1 MKGKKTTVALAFL
14 IVILVGVIGFRYSEI
29 SGKSPIHTASQKSS
43 QVKNAAQSKSL
54 SNEKSNKKS
63 HNEKE
68 DKNLEKKKIT
78 ITCWGDYMN
87 HITQIR
93 QAKATNYDFTD
104 SFAVIK
110 DIVGK
115 SDLSIVNLETTIAKN
130 ASDMSGYP
138 EFATHENVIKALK
151 DTGFDV
157 VSTANNH
164 SYDRRLKGIDHTI
177 DIIEKYGLKR
187 TGTFK
192 ESESTN
198 PLIIDVKGIKV
209 GFFSY
214 TQMLNG
220 FENSMLNSG
229 RDTAV
234 NIINMEQIQKD
245 VDYLNENHAD
255 VIMCYMHWGEEYSDY
270 PNSYQKNTF
279 KKLSD
284 MGVDLVI
291 GSHPHTIQNADVIEN
306 DGKKSYCVY
315 SMGNLVSDQ
324 RESYGQY
331 YGVEIGVYSDI
342 KIEKIGDK
350 TTVKSFKNKPY
361 YVDKYTDSVTTRY
374 VVVPVKQVLN
384 SEINYPR
391 KDKIIS
397 KLNRANQHYEKI
409 FNKE

>member
-14 IVILVGVIGFRYSEI
+14 IVILLGVIGFKYSQM
-29 SGKSPIHTASQKSS
+29 SGQSPIQASHKNS
-43 QVKNAAQSKSL
+43 QVKNAAQSKSQ
-54 SNEKSNKKS
+54 SKEKADDKS
-63 HNEKE
+63 EKPKE
-68 DKNLEKKKIT
+68 NKNLEKKEIT

-115 SDLSIVNLETTIAKN
+115 SDLSIVNLETTIAQN
-130 ASDMSGYP
+130 PSDMSGYP

-157 VSTANNH
+157 ISTANNH
-164 SYDRRLKGIDHTI
+164 AYDRRSKGIDHTI
-177 DIIEKYGLKR
+177 DTIEKYGLKR

-192 ESESTN
+192 ENESTN
-198 PLIIDVKGIKV
+198 PLIVDVKGIKV

-214 TQMLNG
+214 SEMLNG
-220 FENSMLNSG
+220 YEKLMFNSG

-234 NIINMEQIQKD
+234 NLIDMDKIKKD
-245 VDYLNENHAD
+245 VDYLKKNHVD

-270 PNSYQKNTF
+270 PNEYQKTTF

-291 GSHPHTIQNADVIEN
+291 GSHPHTIQKSEVIEN
-306 DGKKSYCVY
+306 NGKKSYCVY
-315 SMGNLVSDQ
+315 SLGNLVSDQ
-324 RESYGQY
+324 RESYGQS

-350 TTVKSFKNKPY
+350 TTVKSFENKPY

>member
-1 MKGKKTTVALAFL
+1 MKGKKTTIALAFI
-14 IVILVGVIGFRYSEI
+14 IVILLGVIGFKYSQM
-29 SGKSPIHTASQKSS
+29 SGQFPIQASHKNS
-43 QVKNAAQSKSL
+43 QVKSAAQSKSQL
-54 SNEKSNKKS
+54 KEKADDKSEKSKDN
-63 HNEKE
+63 
-68 DKNLEKKKIT
+68 KNLEKKEMT

-104 SFAVIK
+104 SFSAIK
-110 DIVGK
+110 DIVAK
-115 SDLSIVNLETTIAKN
+115 SDLSIVNLETTIAKDE
-130 ASDMSGYP
+130 SDMSGYP

-157 VSTANNH
+157 LSTANNH
-164 SYDRRLKGIDHTI
+164 AYDRRLKGIDRTI
-177 DIIEKYGLKR
+177 EAIEKYGLKR

-192 ESESTN
+192 ENESTN
-198 PLIIDVKGIKV
+198 PLIVDVNGIKV

-234 NIINMEQIQKD
+234 NLIDMEQIQKD
-245 VDYLNENHAD
+245 VDYLKQNHAD

-270 PNSYQKNTF
+270 PNSYQENTF
-279 KKLSD
+279 KKLAD

-291 GSHPHTIQNADVIEN
+291 GSHPHTIQKSYVIEN

-315 SMGNLVSDQ
+315 SLGNLVSDQ

-350 TTVKSFKNKPY
+350 TTVKSFENKPY
-361 YVDKYTDSVTTRY
+361 YVDKYTDNVTTRY

>member
-1 MKGKKTTVALAFL
+1 MKGKKTTIALAFL
-14 IVILVGVIGFRYSEI
+14 IVILLGVIGFKYSQM
-29 SGKSPIHTASQKSS
+29 SGQSPIQASHKNS
-43 QVKNAAQSKSL
+43 QVKNAAQSKSK
-54 SNEKSNKKS
+54 SKEKADDNSEKS
-63 HNEKE
+63 KE
-68 DKNLEKKKIT
+68 NKNLEKKEIT

-115 SDLSIVNLETTIAKN
+115 SDLSIVNLETTIAKDE
-130 ASDMSGYP
+130 SDMSGYP

-164 SYDRRLKGIDHTI
+164 AYDRRLKGIDHTI
-177 DIIEKYGLKR
+177 DTIEKYGLKR

-192 ESESTN
+192 ENESTN
-198 PLIIDVKGIKV
+198 PLIVDVNGIKV

-234 NIINMEQIQKD
+234 NLINMEKIKKD
-245 VDYLNENHAD
+245 VDYLKQNHAD
-255 VIMCYMHWGEEYSDY
+255 VIMCYLHWGEEYSDY

-279 KKLSD
+279 KKLAD

-291 GSHPHTIQNADVIEN
+291 GSHPHTIQKSDVIEN
-306 DGKKSYCVY
+306 NGKKSYCVY
-315 SMGNLVSDQ
+315 SLGNLVSDQ
-324 RESYGQY
+324 RESYGQS

-350 TTVKSFKNKPY
+350 TTVKSFENKPY
-361 YVDKYTDSVTTRY
+361 YVDKYTDNVTTRY

>member
-14 IVILVGVIGFRYSEI
+14 IVILLGVIGFKYSQM
-29 SGKSPIHTASQKSS
+29 SGQSPIQASHKNS
-43 QVKNAAQSKSL
+43 QVKNAAQSKSQ
-54 SNEKSNKKS
+54 SKEKADDNS
-63 HNEKE
+63 EKPKE
-68 DKNLEKKKIT
+68 NKNLEKKEIT

-104 SFAVIK
+104 SFAAIK

-115 SDLSIVNLETTIAKN
+115 SDLSVVNLETTIAKDT
-130 ASDMSGYP
+130 SDMSGYP

-164 SYDRRLKGIDHTI
+164 AYDRRLKGIDRTI
-177 DIIEKYGLKR
+177 EIIEKYGLKR

-192 ESESTN
+192 ENESTN
-198 PLIIDVKGIKV
+198 PLIVDVKGIKV

-214 TQMLNG
+214 SQMLNG
-220 FENSMLNSG
+220 YEKLMLNSG

-234 NIINMEQIQKD
+234 NLIDMDKIKKD
-245 VDYLNENHAD
+245 VDYLKKNHAD

-279 KKLSD
+279 KKLAD

-291 GSHPHTIQNADVIEN
+291 GSHPHTIQKSEVIEN
-306 DGKKSYCVY
+306 NGKKSYCVY
-315 SMGNLVSDQ
+315 SLGNLVSDQ

-350 TTVKSFKNKPY
+350 TTVKSFENKPY
-361 YVDKYTDSVTTRY
+361 YLDKYTDSVTTRY

>member
-14 IVILVGVIGFRYSEI
+14 IVILLGVIGFKYSQM
-29 SGKSPIHTASQKSS
+29 SGQSPIQASHKNS
-43 QVKNAAQSKSL
+43 QVKNAAQSKSQ
-54 SNEKSNKKS
+54 SKEKADDNSEKS
-63 HNEKE
+63 KE
-68 DKNLEKKKIT
+68 NKNLEKKEIT

-130 ASDMSGYP
+130 PSDMSGYP

-151 DTGFDV
+151 ETGFDV

-164 SYDRRLKGIDHTI
+164 AYDRRLNGIDRTI
-177 DIIEKYGLKR
+177 DVIEKYGLKR

-192 ESESTN
+192 QDESTN
-198 PLIIDVKGIKV
+198 PLIVDVKGIKV

-214 TQMLNG
+214 SQMLNG
-220 FENSMLNSG
+220 YEKLMLNSG

-234 NIINMEQIQKD
+234 NLIDMDKIKKD
-245 VDYLNENHAD
+245 VDYLKKNQAD

-279 KKLSD
+279 KKLAD

-291 GSHPHTIQNADVIEN
+291 GSHPHTIQKSDVIEN
-306 DGKKSYCVY
+306 NGKKSYCVY
-315 SMGNLVSDQ
+315 SLGNLVSDQ
-324 RESYGQY
+324 RESYGQS

-350 TTVKSFKNKPY
+350 TTVKSFENKPY

>member
-29 SGKSPIHTASQKSS
+29 SGKSPIRASHKSS
-43 QVKNAAQSKSL
+43 QVKNAAQSKSQ
-54 SNEKSNKKS
+54 SKEKADDNS
-63 HNEKE
+63 EKPKE
-68 DKNLEKKKIT
+68 NKNLEKKEIT

-115 SDLSIVNLETTIAKN
+115 SDLSIVNLETTIAKGT
-130 ASDMSGYP
+130 SDMSGYP
-138 EFATHENVIKALK
+138 EFATHENVIKAFK

-177 DIIEKYGLKR
+177 NTIEKYGLKR

-192 ESESTN
+192 ENESTN
-198 PLIIDVKGIKV
+198 PIIVDVKGIKV

-214 TQMLNG
+214 SQMLNG
-220 FENSMLNSG
+220 YEKLMLNSK
-229 RDTAV
+229 RSTAV
-234 NIINMEQIQKD
+234 NLINMEQIQKD

-255 VIMCYMHWGEEYSDY
+255 IIMCYMHWGEEYSDY
-270 PNSYQKNTF
+270 PNAYQKNTF

-291 GSHPHTIQNADVIEN
+291 GSHPHTIQKSDMIEN
-306 DGKKSYCVY
+306 NGKKSYCVY

-342 KIEKIGDK
+342 KIDKIGDK
-350 TTVKSFKNKPY
+350 TTVKSFKKKPY
-361 YVDKYTDSVTTRY
+361 YVDKYTDDVTTRY

-391 KDKIIS
+391 KNAIIS
-397 KLNRANQHYEKI
+397 KLNRANQHYERI

>member
-14 IVILVGVIGFRYSEI
+14 IVILLGVIGLKYSQM
-29 SGKSPIHTASQKSS
+29 SGKSPIQASHKNS
-43 QVKNAAQSKSL
+43 QVKNAAQSKSQ
-54 SNEKSNKKS
+54 SKEKADDKS
-63 HNEKE
+63 EKPKE
-68 DKNLEKKKIT
+68 NKNLEKKEIT

-104 SFAVIK
+104 SFAAIK

-115 SDLSIVNLETTIAKN
+115 SDLSVVNLETTIAKDT
-130 ASDMSGYP
+130 SDMSGYP
-138 EFATHENVIKALK
+138 EFATHENVIKAFK
-151 DTGFDV
+151 ETGFDV

-164 SYDRRLKGIDHTI
+164 AYDRRLKGIDRTI
-177 DIIEKYGLKR
+177 EIIEKYGLKR

-192 ESESTN
+192 ENESTN
-198 PLIIDVKGIKV
+198 PLIVDVKGIKV

-214 TQMLNG
+214 SQMLNG
-220 FENSMLNSG
+220 YEKLMLNSG

-234 NIINMEQIQKD
+234 NLIDMDKIKKD
-245 VDYLNENHAD
+245 VDYLKKNHAD

-291 GSHPHTIQNADVIEN
+291 GSHPHTIQKSEVIEN
-306 DGKKSYCVY
+306 NGKKSYCVY
-315 SMGNLVSDQ
+315 SLGNLVSDQ
-324 RESYGQY
+324 RESYGQS

-350 TTVKSFKNKPY
+350 TTVKSFENKPY

>member
-14 IVILVGVIGFRYSEI
+14 IVILLGVIGFKYSQM
-29 SGKSPIHTASQKSS
+29 SGRSPIQASHKNS
-43 QVKNAAQSKSL
+43 QVKNDAQSKSQ
-54 SNEKSNKKS
+54 SKEKADDNS
-63 HNEKE
+63 EKPKE
-68 DKNLEKKKIT
+68 NKNLEKKEIT

-115 SDLSIVNLETTIAKN
+115 SDLSIVNLETTIVN
-130 ASDMSGYP
+130 NPSDMSGYP

-164 SYDRRLKGIDHTI
+164 AYDRRLKGIDRTI
-177 DIIEKYGLKR
+177 EIIEKYGLKR

-192 ESESTN
+192 ENESTN
-198 PLIIDVKGIKV
+198 PLIVDVKGIKV

-214 TQMLNG
+214 SQMLNG
-220 FENSMLNSG
+220 YEKLMLNSG

-234 NIINMEQIQKD
+234 NLIDMEKIKKD
-245 VDYLNENHAD
+245 VDYLKKNHAD

-279 KKLSD
+279 KKLAD

-291 GSHPHTIQNADVIEN
+291 GSHPHTIQKSDVIEN
-306 DGKKSYCVY
+306 NGKKSYCVY
-315 SMGNLVSDQ
+315 SLGNLVSDQ
-324 RESYGQY
+324 RESYGQS

-350 TTVKSFKNKPY
+350 TTVKSFENKPY

>member
-29 SGKSPIHTASQKSS
+29 SGKSPIQASQKSS
-43 QVKNAAQSKSL
+43 QVKSVKKSE
-54 SNEKSNKKS
+54 EKANKKS
-63 HNEKE
+63 DNEKE
-68 DKNLEKKKIT
+68 NKNLKKTEIT

-115 SDLSIVNLETTIAKN
+115 SDLSIVNLETTIAN
-130 ASDMSGYP
+130 NPSDMSGYP

-164 SYDRRLKGIDHTI
+164 AYDRRLKGIDRTI
-177 DIIEKYGLKR
+177 DVIEKYGLKR

-192 ESESTN
+192 ENESTN
-198 PLIIDVKGIKV
+198 PLIVDVKGIKV

-214 TQMLNG
+214 SQMLNG
-220 FENSMLNSG
+220 YEKLMLNSG

-234 NIINMEQIQKD
+234 NLIDMDKIKKD
-245 VDYLNENHAD
+245 VDYLKENHAD
-255 VIMCYMHWGEEYSDY
+255 MIMCYMHWGEEYSDY

-291 GSHPHTIQNADVIEN
+291 GSHPHTIQKSDVIEN
-306 DGKKSYCVY
+306 NGKKSYCVY
-315 SMGNLVSDQ
+315 SLGNLVSDQ
-324 RESYGQY
+324 RESYGQS

-350 TTVKSFKNKPY
+350 TTVKSFENKPY
-361 YVDKYTDSVTTRY
+361 YVDKYTDDVTTRY
-374 VVVPVKQVLN
+374 VVVPVKQVLD

-391 KDKIIS
+391 KNKIIS
-397 KLNRANQHYEKI
+397 KLNRANEHYERI

>member
-29 SGKSPIHTASQKSS
+29 SGKSPIQASQKSS
-43 QVKNAAQSKSL
+43 QVKSVKKSE
-54 SNEKSNKKS
+54 EKSNKKS
-63 HNEKE
+63 DNEKE
-68 DKNLEKKKIT
+68 NKNLKKTEIT

-115 SDLSIVNLETTIAKN
+115 SDLSIVNLETTIAN
-130 ASDMSGYP
+130 NPSDMSGYP

-164 SYDRRLKGIDHTI
+164 AYDRRLKGIDRTI
-177 DIIEKYGLKR
+177 DVIEKYGLKR

-192 ESESTN
+192 ENESTN
-198 PLIIDVKGIKV
+198 PLIVDVKGIKV

-214 TQMLNG
+214 SQMLNG
-220 FENSMLNSG
+220 YEKLMLNSG

-234 NIINMEQIQKD
+234 NLIDMDKIKKD
-245 VDYLNENHAD
+245 VDYLKENHAD
-255 VIMCYMHWGEEYSDY
+255 MIMCYMHWGEEYSDY

-284 MGVDLVI
+284 MVVDLVI
-291 GSHPHTIQNADVIEN
+291 GSHPHTIQKSDVIEN
-306 DGKKSYCVY
+306 NGKKSYCVY
-315 SMGNLVSDQ
+315 SLGNLVSDQ
-324 RESYGQY
+324 RESYGQS

-350 TTVKSFKNKPY
+350 TTVKSFENKPY
-361 YVDKYTDSVTTRY
+361 YVDKYTDDVTTRY
-374 VVVPVKQVLN
+374 VVVPVKQVLD

-391 KDKIIS
+391 KNKIIS
-397 KLNRANQHYEKI
+397 KLNRANEHYERI

>member
-29 SGKSPIHTASQKSS
+29 SGKSPIRASHKSS
-43 QVKNAAQSKSL
+43 QVKNAAQSKSQ
-54 SNEKSNKKS
+54 SKEKADDNS
-63 HNEKE
+63 EKPKE
-68 DKNLEKKKIT
+68 NKNLEKKEIT

-115 SDLSIVNLETTIAKN
+115 SDLSIVNLETTIAKGT
-130 ASDMSGYP
+130 SDMSGYP
-138 EFATHENVIKALK
+138 EFATHENVIKAFK

-177 DIIEKYGLKR
+177 NTIEKYGLKR

-192 ESESTN
+192 ENESTN
-198 PLIIDVKGIKV
+198 PIIVDVKGIKV

-214 TQMLNG
+214 SQMLNG
-220 FENSMLNSG
+220 YEKLMLNSK
-229 RDTAV
+229 RSTAV
-234 NIINMEQIQKD
+234 NLINMEQIQKD
-245 VDYLNENHAD
+245 VDYLKQNHAD

-350 TTVKSFKNKPY
+350 TTVKSFENKPY
-361 YVDKYTDSVTTRY
+361 YLDKYTDSVTTRY

>member
-1 MKGKKTTVALAFL
+1 MKNKKLTVALAFL
-14 IVILVGVIGFRYSEI
+14 IVVLVGAIGFKYSEI
-29 SGKSPIHTASQKSS
+29 SGKSPTHTASQKNM
-43 QVKNAAQSKSL
+43 QVNNVSKQ
-54 SNEKSNKKS
+54 NKKS
-63 HNEKE
+63 DIDTTK
-68 DKNLEKKKIT
+68 EKKEPTEIT

-110 DIVGK
+110 DILGK
-115 SDLSIVNLETTIAKN
+115 SDLSIVNLETTIAKDT
-130 ASDMSGYP
+130 SDMSGYP
-138 EFATHENVIKALK
+138 EFATHENVIKAFK

-164 SYDRRLKGIDHTI
+164 SYDRRLKGIDRTI
-177 DIIEKYGLKR
+177 DAIEKYGLKR

-192 ESESTN
+192 ENESTN
-198 PLIIDVKGIKV
+198 PLIVDVKGIKV

-214 TQMLNG
+214 SQMLNG
-220 FENSMLNSG
+220 YEKLMLNSK
-229 RDTAV
+229 RSTAV
-234 NIINMEQIQKD
+234 NLINMEQIQKD
-245 VDYLNENHAD
+245 VEYLKENHAD
-255 VIMCYMHWGEEYSDY
+255 IIMCYMHWGEEYSDY
-270 PNSYQKNTF
+270 PTAYQKNTF

-291 GSHPHTIQNADVIEN
+291 GSHPHTIQKSDMIEN
-306 DGKKSYCVY
+306 NGKKSYCVY

-350 TTVKSFKNKPY
+350 TTVKSFENKPY
-361 YVDKYTDSVTTRY
+361 YVDKYTDDVTTRY

-391 KDKIIS
+391 KNAIIS
-397 KLNRANQHYEKI
+397 KLNRANQHYERI

>member
-14 IVILVGVIGFRYSEI
+14 IVILLGVIGFKYSQM
-29 SGKSPIHTASQKSS
+29 SGQSPIQASHKNS
-43 QVKNAAQSKSL
+43 QVKNAAQSKSQ
-54 SNEKSNKKS
+54 SKEKADDNS
-63 HNEKE
+63 EKPKE
-68 DKNLEKKKIT
+68 NKNLEKKEIT

-104 SFAVIK
+104 SFAAIK

-115 SDLSIVNLETTIAKN
+115 SDLSIVNLETTIAKDT
-130 ASDMSGYP
+130 SDMSGYP

-164 SYDRRLKGIDHTI
+164 AYDRRLKGIDHTI
-177 DIIEKYGLKR
+177 DTIEKYGLKR

-192 ESESTN
+192 ENESTN
-198 PLIIDVKGIKV
+198 PLIVDVKGIKV

-214 TQMLNG
+214 SQMLNG
-220 FENSMLNSG
+220 YEKLMLNSG

-234 NIINMEQIQKD
+234 NLIDMDKIKKD
-245 VDYLNENHAD
+245 VDYLKKNHAD

-279 KKLSD
+279 KKLAD

-291 GSHPHTIQNADVIEN
+291 GSHPHTIQKSEVIEN
-306 DGKKSYCVY
+306 NGKKSYCVY
-315 SMGNLVSDQ
+315 SLGNLVSDQ
-324 RESYGQY
+324 RESYGQS

-350 TTVKSFKNKPY
+350 TTVKSFENKPY

>member
-14 IVILVGVIGFRYSEI
+14 IVILLGVIGFKYSQM
-29 SGKSPIHTASQKSS
+29 SGQSPIQASHKNS
-43 QVKNAAQSKSL
+43 QVKNAAQSKSQ
-54 SNEKSNKKS
+54 SKEKADDNS
-63 HNEKE
+63 EKPKE
-68 DKNLEKKKIT
+68 NKNLEKKEIT

-115 SDLSIVNLETTIAKN
+115 SDLSIVNLETTIAQN
-130 ASDMSGYP
+130 PSDMSGYP

-157 VSTANNH
+157 ISTANNH
-164 SYDRRLKGIDHTI
+164 AYDRRSKGIDHTI
-177 DIIEKYGLKR
+177 DTIEKYGLKR

-192 ESESTN
+192 ENESTN
-198 PLIIDVKGIKV
+198 PLIVDVKGIKV

-214 TQMLNG
+214 SEMLNG
-220 FENSMLNSG
+220 YEKLMFNSG

-234 NIINMEQIQKD
+234 NLIDMDKIKKD
-245 VDYLNENHAD
+245 VDYLKKNHVD

-270 PNSYQKNTF
+270 PNEYQKTTF

-291 GSHPHTIQNADVIEN
+291 GSHPHTIQKSEVIEN
-306 DGKKSYCVY
+306 NGKKSYCVY
-315 SMGNLVSDQ
+315 SLGNLVSDQ
-324 RESYGQY
+324 RESYGQS

-350 TTVKSFKNKPY
+350 TTVKSFENKPY

>member
-14 IVILVGVIGFRYSEI
+14 IVILVGMIGVRYSEI
-29 SGKSPIHTASQKSS
+29 SGKSPIQASQKSS
-43 QVKNAAQSKSL
+43 QVKNVTKSE
-54 SNEKSNKKS
+54 EKSNKKS
-63 HNEKE
+63 DNEKE
-68 DKNLEKKKIT
+68 NKNLEKKEIT

-93 QAKATNYDFTD
+93 QAKATDYDFTD

-115 SDLSIVNLETTIAKN
+115 SDLSIVNLETTIAKDE
-130 ASDMSGYP
+130 SDMSGYP
-138 EFATHENVIKALK
+138 EFATHENVIKAFK

-164 SYDRRLKGIDHTI
+164 SYDRRLKGIDLTI
-177 DIIEKYGLKR
+177 DAIEKYGLKR

-192 ESESTN
+192 ENESTN
-198 PLIIDVKGIKV
+198 PLIVDVKGIKV

-214 TQMLNG
+214 SQMLNG
-220 FENSMLNSG
+220 YEKLMLNSG

-234 NIINMEQIQKD
+234 NLIDMDKIKKD
-245 VDYLNENHAD
+245 VDYLNKNHAD

-279 KKLSD
+279 KKLAD

-291 GSHPHTIQNADVIEN
+291 GSHPHTIQKSEVIEN
-306 DGKKSYCVY
+306 NGKKSYCVY
-315 SMGNLVSDQ
+315 SLGNLVSDQ
-324 RESYGQY
+324 RESYRQY

-350 TTVKSFKNKPY
+350 TTVKSFENKPY
-361 YVDKYTDSVTTRY
+361 YVDKYTDDVTTRY

-391 KDKIIS
+391 KNAIIS
-397 KLNRANQHYEKI
+397 KLNRANQHYERI

>member
-14 IVILVGVIGFRYSEI
+14 IVILLGVIGFKYSQM
-29 SGKSPIHTASQKSS
+29 SGQSPIQASHKNS
-43 QVKNAAQSKSL
+43 QLKNAAQSKSQ
-54 SNEKSNKKS
+54 SKEKADDNSEKS
-63 HNEKE
+63 KE
-68 DKNLEKKKIT
+68 NKNLEKKEIT

-115 SDLSIVNLETTIAKN
+115 SDLSIVNLETTIAN
-130 ASDMSGYP
+130 NPSDMSGYP
-138 EFATHENVIKALK
+138 EFATHEKVIKALK

-164 SYDRRLKGIDHTI
+164 AYDRRLNGIDRTI
-177 DIIEKYGLKR
+177 DVIEKYGLKR

-192 ESESTN
+192 QDESTN
-198 PLIIDVKGIKV
+198 PLIVDVKGIKV

-214 TQMLNG
+214 SQMLNG
-220 FENSMLNSG
+220 YEKLMLNSG

-234 NIINMEQIQKD
+234 NLIDMDKIKKD
-245 VDYLNENHAD
+245 VDYLKKNHAD

-291 GSHPHTIQNADVIEN
+291 GSHPHTIQKSDVIEN
-306 DGKKSYCVY
+306 NGKKSYCVY
-315 SMGNLVSDQ
+315 SLGNLVSDQ
-324 RESYGQY
+324 RESYGQS

-350 TTVKSFKNKPY
+350 TTVKSFENKPY

>member
-14 IVILVGVIGFRYSEI
+14 IVILLGVIGFKYSQM
-29 SGKSPIHTASQKSS
+29 SGQSPIQASHKNS
-43 QVKNAAQSKSL
+43 QVKNAAQSNSQSKEKADDKS
-54 SNEKSNKKS
+54 EKP
-63 HNEKE
+63 KE
-68 DKNLEKKKIT
+68 NKNLEKKEIT

-104 SFAVIK
+104 SFAAIK

-115 SDLSIVNLETTIAKN
+115 SDLSVVNLETTIAKDT
-130 ASDMSGYP
+130 SDMSGYP

-164 SYDRRLKGIDHTI
+164 AYDRRLKGIDRTI
-177 DIIEKYGLKR
+177 EIIEKYGLKR

-192 ESESTN
+192 ENESTN
-198 PLIIDVKGIKV
+198 PLIVDVKGIKV

-214 TQMLNG
+214 SQMLNG
-220 FENSMLNSG
+220 YEKLMLNSG

-234 NIINMEQIQKD
+234 NLIDMDKIKKD
-245 VDYLNENHAD
+245 VDYLKKNHAD

-291 GSHPHTIQNADVIEN
+291 GSHPHTIQKSEVIEN
-306 DGKKSYCVY
+306 NGKKSYCVY
-315 SMGNLVSDQ
+315 SLGNLVSDQ

-350 TTVKSFKNKPY
+350 TTVKSFENKPY

>member
-29 SGKSPIHTASQKSS
+29 SGKSPIQASHKSS
-43 QVKNAAQSKSL
+43 QVKNAAQSKSQ
-54 SNEKSNKKS
+54 SKEKADYNS
-63 HNEKE
+63 EKPKE
-68 DKNLEKKKIT
+68 NKNLEKKEIT

-115 SDLSIVNLETTIAKN
+115 SDLSIVNLETTIAKD

-138 EFATHENVIKALK
+138 EFATHENVIKAFK

-164 SYDRRLKGIDHTI
+164 SYDRRLRGIDCTI
-177 DIIEKYGLKR
+177 NTIEKYGLKR

-192 ESESTN
+192 ENESTN

-220 FENSMLNSG
+220 FENSMLNFG

-234 NIINMEQIQKD
+234 NLINMEQIQKD
-245 VDYLNENHAD
+245 VDYLKQNHAD

-270 PNSYQKNTF
+270 PNAYQKNTF
-279 KKLSD
+279 KKLAD

-291 GSHPHTIQNADVIEN
+291 GSHPHTIQKADVIEN

-350 TTVKSFKNKPY
+350 TTVKSFENKPY

-374 VVVPVKQVLN
+374 VVVPVNQVLN

>member
-14 IVILVGVIGFRYSEI
+14 IVILLGVIGFRYSEI
-29 SGKSPIHTASQKSS
+29 SGKSPIKASQKSL
-43 QVKNAAQSKSL
+43 QEKREAKTK
-54 SNEKSNKKS
+54 EKSNAKS
-63 HNEKE
+63 DNEKE
-68 DKNLEKKKIT
+68 NKNLKKTEIT

-104 SFAVIK
+104 SFAAIK

-115 SDLSIVNLETTIAKN
+115 SDLSIVNLETTIAKDT
-130 ASDMSGYP
+130 SDMSGYP
-138 EFATHENVIKALK
+138 EFATHENVIKAFK

-157 VSTANNH
+157 ISTANNH
-164 SYDRRLKGIDHTI
+164 AYDRRLKGIDRTI
-177 DIIEKYGLKR
+177 DAIEKYGLKR

-192 ESESTN
+192 QDESTN

-214 TQMLNG
+214 SEMLNG
-220 FENSMLNSG
+220 YEKLMFNSG

-234 NIINMEQIQKD
+234 NLIDMDKIKKD
-245 VDYLNENHAD
+245 VDYLKKNHAD

-270 PNSYQKNTF
+270 PNEYQKTTF
-279 KKLSD
+279 KKLAD

-291 GSHPHTIQNADVIEN
+291 GSHPHTIQKSEVIEN
-306 DGKKSYCVY
+306 NGKKSYCVY
-315 SMGNLVSDQ
+315 SLGNLVSDQ

-350 TTVKSFKNKPY
+350 TTVKSFENKPY

>member
-1 MKGKKTTVALAFL
+1 MKGKKTTIALAFL
-14 IVILVGVIGFRYSEI
+14 IVILLGVIGFKYSQM
-29 SGKSPIHTASQKSS
+29 SGQSPIQASHKNS
-43 QVKNAAQSKSL
+43 QVKNAAQSKSK
-54 SNEKSNKKS
+54 SKEKADDNSEKS
-63 HNEKE
+63 KE
-68 DKNLEKKKIT
+68 NKNLEKKEIT

-115 SDLSIVNLETTIAKN
+115 SDLSIVNLETTIAKDE
-130 ASDMSGYP
+130 SDMSGYP

-157 VSTANNH
+157 LSTANNH
-164 SYDRRLKGIDHTI
+164 AYDRRLKGIDHTI
-177 DIIEKYGLKR
+177 DTIEKYGLKR

-192 ESESTN
+192 ENESTN
-198 PLIIDVKGIKV
+198 PLIVDVNGIKV

-234 NIINMEQIQKD
+234 NLINMEKIKKD
-245 VDYLNENHAD
+245 VDYLKQNHAD
-255 VIMCYMHWGEEYSDY
+255 VIMCYLHWGEEYSDY

-279 KKLSD
+279 KKLAD

-291 GSHPHTIQNADVIEN
+291 GSHPHTIQKSDVIEN
-306 DGKKSYCVY
+306 NGKKSYCVY

-350 TTVKSFKNKPY
+350 TTVKSFENKPY
-361 YVDKYTDSVTTRY
+361 YVDKYTDNVTTRY

>member
-14 IVILVGVIGFRYSEI
+14 IVILLGVIGFKYSQM
-29 SGKSPIHTASQKSS
+29 SGQSPIQASHKNS
-43 QVKNAAQSKSL
+43 QVKNAAQSKSQ
-54 SNEKSNKKS
+54 SKEKADDNS
-63 HNEKE
+63 EKPKE
-68 DKNLEKKKIT
+68 NKNLEKKEIT

-115 SDLSIVNLETTIAKN
+115 SDLSIVNLETTIAKDT
-130 ASDMSGYP
+130 SDMSGYP

-164 SYDRRLKGIDHTI
+164 AYDRRLKGIDRTI
-177 DIIEKYGLKR
+177 EIIEKYGLKR

-192 ESESTN
+192 ENESTN

-214 TQMLNG
+214 SEMLNG
-220 FENSMLNSG
+220 YEKLMFNSG

-234 NIINMEQIQKD
+234 NLIDMEKIKKD
-245 VDYLNENHAD
+245 VDYLKKNHAD

-279 KKLSD
+279 KKLAD

-291 GSHPHTIQNADVIEN
+291 GSHPHTIQKSEVIEN
-306 DGKKSYCVY
+306 NGKKSYCVY

-350 TTVKSFKNKPY
+350 TTVKSFENKPY